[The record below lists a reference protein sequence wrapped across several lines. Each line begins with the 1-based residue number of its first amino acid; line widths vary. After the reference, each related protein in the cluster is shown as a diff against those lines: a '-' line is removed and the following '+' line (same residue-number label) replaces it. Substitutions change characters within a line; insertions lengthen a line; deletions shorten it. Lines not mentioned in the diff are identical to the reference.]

1 MNKNYLA
8 ALSQIVQDLNASID
22 ENDHNRFV
30 NLCAALQDF
39 RNAYPEQNL
48 DELQDKQQIIDMIPV
63 IDTLIEKMESNKQ
76 KLAKEILVVRKS
88 IKISKN
94 QDDL

>member
-1 MNKNYLA
+1 MNKSYLA
-8 ALSQIVQDLNASID
+8 ALSQIVQDLNTSID
-22 ENDHNRFV
+22 QNDHDRFV

-39 RNAYPEQNL
+39 RNTYPEQNV
-48 DELQDKQQIIDMIPV
+48 DELKDKQQIIEMLPI
-63 IDTLIEKMESNKQ
+63 IDTLIEKMEINKQ
-76 KLAKEILVVRKS
+76 KLAKDISVVRKS

>member
-1 MNKNYLA
+1 MNNSYLA

-22 ENDHNRFV
+22 ENDHDRFV

-39 RNAYPEQNL
+39 RNTYPEQNVN
-48 DELQDKQQIIDMIPV
+48 ELKDKQQIIEMLPI
-63 IDTLIEKMESNKQ
+63 IDNLIEKMEMNKQ
-76 KLAKEILVVRKS
+76 KLAKEIHVVRKS
-88 IKISKN
+88 MKISKN